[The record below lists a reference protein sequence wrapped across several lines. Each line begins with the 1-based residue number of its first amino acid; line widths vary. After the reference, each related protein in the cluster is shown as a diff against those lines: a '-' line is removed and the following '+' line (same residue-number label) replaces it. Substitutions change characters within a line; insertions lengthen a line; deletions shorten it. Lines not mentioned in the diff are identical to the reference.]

1 MWSCSEHKFDWPVN
15 LAVANPSEGSPLAI
29 VVGDDPKAVVL
40 DMRTKAAVMHLK
52 GHLDYSFAA
61 SWHPNEAHT
70 VATGN
75 QVLPLFCITPSPSPF
90 IINFL
95 RGRAALLAPRMTWF
109 WPLW

>member
-1 MWSCSEHKFDWPVN
+1 MN
-15 LAVANPSEGSPLAI
+15 LAVANPSEGSSLAI
-29 VVGDDPKAVVL
+29 VVGDDPEAVVL

-75 QVLPLFCITPSPSPF
+75 QVLPRLYITPSPSPF
-90 IINFL
+90 SPPFVQ
-95 RGRAALLAPRMTWF
+95 GRAAVLAPRMTWL
-109 WPLW
+109 WP